1 MHYKSVFAK
10 FLSIVFFE
18 GDEKIFALVIRTG
31 YLTTKGELVRSI
43 LYPPPADFKFE
54 TDSYK
59 FIAMLSVIAV
69 AAVIYTIVSK
79 VSLFLVIF
87 F

>member
-1 MHYKSVFAK
+1 M
-10 FLSIVFFE
+10 
-18 GDEKIFALVIRTG
+18 ALVIRTG

-59 FIAMLSVIAV
+59 FIAMLSLIAV
-69 AAVIYTIVSK
+69 GSVIYTIVSK
-79 VSLFLVIF
+79 VRYR
-87 F
+87 